1 METASVVRAWGQIL
15 SGYRPNLSIEI
26 TRECP
31 LRCPG
36 CYAYGDSHL
45 GGGIVLRELT
55 DFKGQALIDGMLR
68 VVREHRPIDLSIVG
82 GEPLVRFRELDVL
95 LPQLTAMGVHTQL
108 VTSAVRPIPA
118 AWAGMP
124 KLQVV
129 VSVDGLQP
137 EHDARRAPA
146 TYDRILKHIAGQHVT
161 VHCTLTRQQARAGY
175 ATAFTKFWA
184 ANPDVKRIWF
194 SLYTPQMGEY
204 SPERL
209 RPEERALL
217 VEEIASLHGQEP
229 KLHDMIP
236 SVVRGFLNPP
246 SNPDAC
252 IFSKNNGVPFGRPQA
267 ADHAVPVWR
276 QSGLFSVW
284 LHSVGGTAGARRL
297 SARRSDSTQ
306 LDLQGIARRRRRC
319 WNAAEKSRSHPCLA
333 LLGVRCAASRTHA
346 RPQRAPTPLLARSGW
361 QRCHMNQRP
370 RVGVFQHP

>member
-1 METASVVRAWGQIL
+1 METAAVVRAWGQIL

-68 VVREHRPIDLSIVG
+68 VVREHRPIHLSIVG

-95 LPQLTAMGVHTQL
+95 LPQLTAMGVHTQV

-118 AWAGMP
+118 AWADMP

-129 VSVDGLQP
+129 VSIDGLQP

-161 VHCTLTRQQARAGY
+161 VQCTLTRQQARRGY
-175 ATAFTKFWA
+175 VTAFTKFWA
-184 ANPDVKRIWF
+184 DCADVKRIWF
-194 SLYTPQMGEY
+194 SLYTPQMGED

-209 RPEERALL
+209 RQEERALL
-217 VEEIASLHGQEP
+217 VEEIASLHAQEP

-236 SVVRGFLNPP
+236 SVVRGFLSPP

-252 IFSKNNGVPFGRPQA
+252 VFSKTTA
-267 ADHAVPVWR
+267 CLSADLKQPITPCQYGGNPDCSQCGCIA
-276 QSGLFSVW
+276 
-284 LHSVGGTAGARRL
+284 SVGLQALGDYRLGGLIPLNSIFKASLAIGAGVQTLR
-297 SARRSDSTQ
+297 
-306 LDLQGIARRRRRC
+306 
-319 WNAAEKSRSHPCLA
+319 AATGHSH
-333 LLGVRCAASRTHA
+333 G
-346 RPQRAPTPLLARSGW
+346 
-361 QRCHMNQRP
+361 
-370 RVGVFQHP
+370 